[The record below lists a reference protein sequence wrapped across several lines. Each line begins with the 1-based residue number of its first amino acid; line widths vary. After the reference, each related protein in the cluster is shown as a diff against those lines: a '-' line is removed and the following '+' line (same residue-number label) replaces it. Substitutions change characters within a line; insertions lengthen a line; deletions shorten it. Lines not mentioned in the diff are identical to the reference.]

1 MSASQF
7 FPNFR
12 SKCLHIPQIKQFG
25 SKKKN
30 LFEVII
36 TTIHTISAFS
46 LFIYLFILHHKPDKA
61 YFSNRLHKN
70 YFNLVIKDKL
80 IIFPFSHAVF
90 GRTCSEVPLSWFSY
104 YKNLRSYVT
113 NTTLICPLKT
123 PNEPKVWTLSASKN
137 LQNNERLT
145 QLVMHKPRCILSPNT
160 KLPKCQ
166 YHRKLFSV

>member
-1 MSASQF
+1 MAALLDFQLRSVVGFHYSFSLTVMEPESRTEVKSNTRHETVVILWVLLNF
-7 FPNFR
+7 FPISGLNACTYLR
-12 SKCLHIPQIKQFG
+12 LNSLDQ
-25 SKKKN
+25 KKKN

-113 NTTLICPLKT
+113 NTTLICPLKST
-123 PNEPKVWTLSASKN
+123 SKWT
-137 LQNNERLT
+137 
-145 QLVMHKPRCILSPNT
+145 
-160 KLPKCQ
+160 
-166 YHRKLFSV
+166 